1 MIAIMTDIAVEHG
14 EPILRTELR
23 ASTLVIELNRPH
35 ARHAFNGAL
44 ARALSDTLDRFDEQP
59 DLSVAVLTGSRQ
71 TFSSG
76 QDLKA
81 LLQGDRGYTERRG
94 GFGIMKRPPE
104 KPIIAAVEG
113 FAVAG
118 GFELAL
124 STDLIVAA
132 SDAKFGLP
140 EVKRGLVAIGGALF
154 RLPRRIP
161 YHVAMEMALTGELYS
176 AERMRDLGVVSR
188 VVEPGGAL
196 DAALALAETLSENG
210 PLALRATKQ
219 IISHAHTWGDA
230 DGFTEQRRYADPAL
244 RSEDAKEGPR
254 AFAEKRKPV
263 WRGI

>member
-1 MIAIMTDIAVEHG
+1 MNDIAVENG
-14 EPILRTELR
+14 EQVLRTEVRGNL
-23 ASTLVIELNRPH
+23 LIIELNRPH
-35 ARHAFNGAL
+35 AKHAFNGAL
-44 ARALSDTLDRFDEQP
+44 ATALSETLDRFDEQP
-59 DLSVAVLTGSRQ
+59 TLSVAVLTGTGG

-81 LLQGDRGYTERRG
+81 LLKGDRGYTDKRG

-113 FAVAG
+113 YAVAG

-140 EVKRGLVAIGGALF
+140 EVKRGLVAVGGGLF

-176 AERMRDLGVVSR
+176 AARLFELGVVSR

-196 DAALALAETLSENG
+196 AAALTIAETISQNG

-219 IISHAHTWGDA
+219 IVFHSHAWSDEQGW
-230 DGFTEQRRYADPAL
+230 TEQRRYSDPAL

-263 WRGI
+263 WRGV

>member
-1 MIAIMTDIAVEHG
+1 MTDIAIENG
-14 EPILRTELR
+14 EPILRTEVRGNVLII
-23 ASTLVIELNRPH
+23 TLNRPH
-35 ARHAFNGAL
+35 AKHAFNRAL
-44 ARALSDTLDRFDEQP
+44 AVGLSQTLDHFDDTPE
-59 DLSVAVLTGSRQ
+59 LSVAVLTGSGG

-81 LLQGDRGYTERRG
+81 LLKNDRGHDEKRG
-94 GFGIMKRPPE
+94 GFGIMKRPPD

-113 FAVAG
+113 YAVAG

-140 EVKRGLVAIGGALF
+140 EVKRSLVAVGGALF

-161 YHVAMEMALTGELYS
+161 YHMVMEMALTGELYS
-176 AERMRDLGVVSR
+176 ADRMRELGLINRIVP
-188 VVEPGGAL
+188 PGGAL
-196 DAALALAETLSENG
+196 DGALALAATIAENG

-219 IISHAHTWGDA
+219 ILFASNAWTD
-230 DGFTEQRRYADPAL
+230 EQGWSEQMKYASVAFK
-244 RSEDAKEGPR
+244 SEDAKEGPR

-263 WRGI
+263 WRGV

>member
-1 MIAIMTDIAVEHG
+1 MQAIAIENG
-14 EPILRTELR
+14 EPVLRTEVRGNILI
-23 ASTLVIELNRPH
+23 IELHRPR
-35 ARHAFNGAL
+35 AKHAFNGAL
-44 ARALSDTLDRFDEQP
+44 AAALSGALDLFDAESS
-59 DLSVAVLTGSRQ
+59 LSVAVLTGSGG

-81 LLQGDRGYTERRG
+81 LLQGDRGYTDKRG

-113 FAVAG
+113 YAVAG

-140 EVKRGLVAIGGALF
+140 EVKRGLVAVGGGLF

-161 YHVAMEMALTGELYS
+161 YHVAMEMALTGELYPAS
-176 AERMRDLGVVSR
+176 RLFELGIVSR
-188 VVEPGGAL
+188 VVEPGKAL
-196 DAALALAETLSENG
+196 EAALLLAETLSENG

-219 IISHAHTWGDA
+219 IVAHSHAWSDEQGWS
-230 DGFTEQRRYADPAL
+230 EQRRYSDPAL

-263 WRGI
+263 WRGL